1 MIELDPGRAFG
12 TGSHPTTSLLLKL
25 MEQQDFSNKSAID
38 IGTGSG
44 ILMIAAKL
52 LGAGEVYGTDI
63 DEFSMEVAAENLE
76 LNKISLNDVKL
87 LKGNL
92 LEVIENK
99 KFDIVLCNILSDI
112 LVKLLDEIK
121 YILKENSI
129 VLFSGIIEDKL
140 DMVITKAQEVG
151 LEVVEVKADKE
162 WRAVYFKVKG

>member
-1 MIELDPGRAFG
+1 
-12 TGSHPTTSLLLKL
+12 
-25 MEQQDFSNKSAID
+25 MEEQDFSNKSVID

-44 ILMIAAKL
+44 ILMIAGKF

-63 DEFSMEVAAENLE
+63 DEFSMEVAKENLI
-76 LNKISLNDVKL
+76 LNNISLNDVKL

-99 KFDIVLCNILSDI
+99 KFDIVVCNILADV

-140 DMVITKAQEVG
+140 NEVISKAEDVG

-162 WRAVYFKVKG
+162 WRAVYFKRK